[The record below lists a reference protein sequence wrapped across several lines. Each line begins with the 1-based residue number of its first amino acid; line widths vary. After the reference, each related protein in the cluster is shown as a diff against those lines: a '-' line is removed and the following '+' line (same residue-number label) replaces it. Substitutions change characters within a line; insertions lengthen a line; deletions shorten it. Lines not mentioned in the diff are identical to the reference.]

1 MTVPDIPENAMELL
15 INDDINVTEK
25 LQKGDD
31 ITVSFKF
38 IDETTLLKINS
49 VLLKILSR
57 HGNVFLLE
65 TLITIIR
72 EIIFNAFKA
81 NLKRIYFENSG
92 ISITD
97 TEKYDEHMAGF
108 KDDFLYNLDEIRSDI
123 LMQNKYHISVTFNIS
138 GKQINFSVFNNVTII
153 EEEFKR
159 IRDRIEQSKNFQ
171 NLADAYNDVY
181 DSTEGAGLGLV
192 LMIFLL
198 RNSGIGAD
206 NLVINHN
213 DKGVTVSIIIPEQ
226 LKAHDIV
233 SDVKGKILDDVDS
246 LPTFP
251 ENIIE
256 LQRLCN
262 EKNATID
269 AISERISR
277 DPSLTADVIK
287 LSNSAGFVPGKK
299 IVTIKDA
306 VKIIGLKNLNLIL
319 TASATRKIL
328 ENKYKKFEVIWEH
341 CIRVAY
347 YAREI
352 AKLKAQNSLADS
364 AFISGLLHD
373 IGKIVL
379 LSADPN
385 IVNIISEITKNKQ
398 LRSSS
403 ILEEISIGVS
413 HAEIGGLIARKW
425 NFPDDLTKS
434 IEYHHSPLN
443 VEKDYRILT
452 WTVYTANM
460 FCGVETNKYSY
471 YYLETDILKWL
482 KISTM
487 EELKAFHEKIKTNYQ
502 NHLSLVG

>member
-1 MTVPDIPENAMELL
+1 MELL
-15 INDDINVTEK
+15 IADDINITEK
-25 LQKGDD
+25 IQKGDD

-38 IDETTLLKINS
+38 IDEANLLKINAI
-49 VLLKILSR
+49 LLKILSR
-57 HGNVFLLE
+57 QGNVFLLE

-81 NLKRIYFENSG
+81 NLKRIYFEKSG
-92 ISITD
+92 VSIND
-97 TEKYDEHMAGF
+97 TEKYDELMCSF

-123 LMQNKYHISVTFNIS
+123 LTQNRYHISVTFS
-138 GKQINFSVFNNVTII
+138 RHGREINFSVFNNVTII

-206 NLVINHN
+206 NLTINHN
-213 DKGVTVSIIIPEQ
+213 DKGVTVSIFIPEQ
-226 LKAHDIV
+226 LKDHDIV
-233 SDVKGKILDDVDS
+233 SDVKGRILKDVES

-256 LQRLCN
+256 LQRLCK

-328 ENKYKKFEVIWEH
+328 DNKYKKFEVIWEH

-352 AKLKAQNSLADS
+352 AKKKGLGVLADS

-398 LRSSS
+398 MRSSS

-413 HAEIGGLIARKW
+413 HAEIGGLIAHKW
-425 NFPDDLTKS
+425 NFPADLTRA
-434 IEYHHSPLN
+434 IEFHHSPLN
-443 VEKDYRILT
+443 VETDYKILT
-452 WTVYTANM
+452 WIVYTANM
-460 FCGVETNKYSY
+460 LCGVESNKYSY

-482 KISTM
+482 KIRSL
-487 EELKAFHEKIKTNYQ
+487 EEIKNFHEKIKDNYL